1 MLFNYG
7 YAVFYALPPLQSI
20 FATRTRRRLDRDL
33 LLDLDDG
40 GVAYVSISQW
50 ASHVYCSGVG
60 VVGDRIPL
68 RGFVCSR
75 LCLFPPRPGMWKRKF
90 SAAGADASTEPSA
103 SRGRGAG
110 GSGSGSS
117 GFGFVRSG
125 GSAYT
130 PPVNPVGSYGGFGGG
145 GGSYAGYR
153 GGSGRRSLP
162 DDDDD
167 DIADIEYRDDGDGEA
182 ATTATGYGEDD
193 EDEGNRRAAAAAEE
207 EEEDPL
213 DAFMSGIERKVKED
227 AVAATS
233 RAAAAGAKGGEAGE
247 AAKPEREDWRA
258 EEEEADLLDSFL
270 RARKSAGLSVAAEAV
285 MGRGYDSDEEV
296 YAAAKAVD
304 AAAAAAAA
312 AAAGAAGGAAGSAL
326 DKMDALGHVDHSAIE
341 YDEFDKDF
349 YQEHPDVTAMSAAD
363 VAARLAS
370 LSIRT
375 SGFDVPRPISA
386 FAHAALPP
394 ALMGAVRKHGY
405 SAPTPIQSAALP
417 VILSG
422 RDVIGVAKTGSGKT
436 AAFVLP
442 LLVHVADQPRAGRG
456 EGPIALICAP
466 TRELAAQI
474 HAEARRFAKPLN
486 LRVAGVFGGMSK
498 FDQFKELKGGVEVV
512 VATPGRLI
520 DMLKMKALSLRRCTF
535 LVLDEADM
543 MFHLGFEPQVRAIV
557 GQIRPDR
564 QTLLFSATMP
574 RRIERLARDI
584 LTHPVR
590 ITVGEVGAANADVRQ
605 RVVVLPE
612 PGGVGGGPGGG
623 TGGGTAGDDGK
634 VAWLLG
640 ELGARVDEGDVLVF
654 AGTKLRVDAVT
665 AAVAGAGFKVGA
677 LHGDL
682 DQSRRSEV
690 VRQLKKGELHV
701 VVATDVAARGLDIRS
716 IKTVINLDS
725 ARDMDA
731 HVHRVGR
738 TGRAGDTDGVAISV
752 VTGKEARFAGEL
764 VGCLVAGGQEV
775 PPELL
780 ELAMKAGPGID
791 TDGVAVSVVTG
802 KEARFA
808 GELVGCL
815 VAGGQEVPPEL
826 LELAMKFK
834 SSFVAASAP
843 HPHDPVPDLPP
854 PPPPPP
860 SAPAAF
866 PPPPSAATPAAA
878 GFAAP
883 QAAVTAPAWG
893 ASGAA
898 DAAAGGVSS
907 GGSMGADVVAAAI
920 AAAAAKAAAIAASLG
935 LQAPGGVGG
944 GGGVGG
950 AAAGGMAMG
959 GGVTGMIAGMGASAG
974 GVDGYREAGGAQLA
988 CSRYKQKHLFAMSIT
1003 SYNGGAVVA
1012 MKGDKC
1018 VAIACDR
1025 RFGVQLQTLATD
1037 FNRVFQMHPRLFLGL
1052 AGLGTDVQTLKQ
1064 RLEFRHKLFALRE
1077 DRVMPP
1083 ATFAHLVSSILYER
1097 RFGPY
1102 FIEPVIAGL
1111 EDDGTP
1117 FICATDLIGAY
1128 EECPEFGVAG
1138 TADESLFGACESYWQ
1153 PGLQPEEL
1161 FETISQALLAA
1172 VDRDALSGWGATV
1185 HVITLDKIITRTLK
1199 GRMD

>member
-1 MLFNYG
+1 
-7 YAVFYALPPLQSI
+7 
-20 FATRTRRRLDRDL
+20 
-33 LLDLDDG
+33 
-40 GVAYVSISQW
+40 
-50 ASHVYCSGVG
+50 
-60 VVGDRIPL
+60 
-68 RGFVCSR
+68 
-75 LCLFPPRPGMWKRKF
+75 MWKRKF
-90 SAAGADASTEPSA
+90 SAAGGDASADPSA

-110 GSGSGSS
+110 GGS

-130 PPVNPVGSYGGFGGG
+130 PPVNPSGSYGGFSG
-145 GGSYAGYR
+145 GGSFAGYR
-153 GGSGRRSLP
+153 GGGSGRRSVP
-162 DDDDD
+162 DDEDDD
-167 DIADIEYRDDGDGEA
+167 LADIEYRDDGDGAADEQNGGRGGARGEA
-182 ATTATGYGEDD
+182 
-193 EDEGNRRAAAAAEE
+193 DEGNGGVTARGNGGNEAEGEAEGEAEE
-207 EEEDPL
+207 AEEAEEDPL
-213 DAFMSGIERKVKED
+213 DAFMQGIEKTVEKES
-227 AVAATS
+227 AAATR
-233 RAAAAGAKGGEAGE
+233 RAAERAAAGAKGGAGGASGE
-247 AAKPEREDWRA
+247 AAEREKPEREDWRA

-270 RARKSAGLSVAAEAV
+270 SARKSAGLSVAAEAV

-312 AAAGAAGGAAGSAL
+312 AGAAGGAAGSAL
-326 DKMDALGHVDHSAIE
+326 EYDSDDNPIVPDSVTSLKSKMDALGHVDHSAID
-341 YDEFDKDF
+341 YDEFEKAF
-349 YQEHPDVTAMSAAD
+349 YEEHPDVAAMPAAD
-363 VAARLAS
+363 VAARLSA

-375 SGFDVPRPISA
+375 SGYDVPRPITA

-442 LLVHVADQPRAGRG
+442 LIVHAADQPRAGRG

-474 HAEARRFAKPLN
+474 HGEARRFGKPLG
-486 LRVAGVFGGMSK
+486 LRVSGVFGGMSK
-498 FDQFKELKGGVEVV
+498 FEQFKELKGGVEVV

-557 GQIRPDR
+557 AQIRPDR

-590 ITVGEVGAANADVRQ
+590 ITVGEVGAVNLDIRQ
-605 RVVVLPE
+605 QVQVL
-612 PGGVGGGPGGG
+612 
-623 TGGGTAGDDGK
+623 AGDDAK
-634 VAWLLG
+634 LPWLLG
-640 ELGARVDEGDVLVF
+640 ALGGRVDEGDVLVF
-654 AGTKLRVDAVT
+654 AGTKAKVEAV
-665 AAVAGAGFKVGA
+665 APAVAGAGFKVGA

-682 DQSRRSEV
+682 DQARRSEV

-780 ELAMKAGPGID
+780 DLAMKDSRFRAQREGRGGGGRGGGANAFVSGGSLGVGGAA
-791 TDGVAVSVVTG
+791 GVAAASAASSSSRANTRLGAVD
-802 KEARFA
+802 ALR
-808 GELVGCL
+808 VGMI
-815 VAGGQEVPPEL
+815 A
-826 LELAMKFK
+826 KFK

-854 PPPPPP
+854 PPPPA
-860 SAPAAF
+860 APAAPAAPSL
-866 PPPPSAATPAAA
+866 PPPPPLPAA
-878 GFAAP
+878 FAAP
-883 QAAVTAPAWG
+883 PATPGAQAPAWG
-893 ASGAA
+893 VGAS
-898 DAAAGGVSS
+898 AAGDRA
-907 GGSMGADVVAAAI
+907 MGADAVAAAI

-935 LQAPGGVGG
+935 LQQPAARGGGVGG
-944 GGGVGG
+944 GAVVGTVAGMCAPAGGGDG
-950 AAAGGMAMG
+950 QGEAAGRGQEG
-959 GGVTGMIAGMGASAG
+959 
-974 GVDGYREAGGAQLA
+974 
-988 CSRYKQKHLFAMSIT
+988 
-1003 SYNGGAVVA
+1003 
-1012 MKGDKC
+1012 
-1018 VAIACDR
+1018 
-1025 RFGVQLQTLATD
+1025 
-1037 FNRVFQMHPRLFLGL
+1037 
-1052 AGLGTDVQTLKQ
+1052 
-1064 RLEFRHKLFALRE
+1064 
-1077 DRVMPP
+1077 
-1083 ATFAHLVSSILYER
+1083 
-1097 RFGPY
+1097 
-1102 FIEPVIAGL
+1102 
-1111 EDDGTP
+1111 
-1117 FICATDLIGAY
+1117 
-1128 EECPEFGVAG
+1128 
-1138 TADESLFGACESYWQ
+1138 
-1153 PGLQPEEL
+1153 
-1161 FETISQALLAA
+1161 
-1172 VDRDALSGWGATV
+1172 DRDRERDRESERERERERDRYRDRERGSERDRERHGDRDRDRHRDRDRDRYGGRDRDRDRYGEKERDGGRERDREREREREERGRGRDEEGRSPRRHDSQRQRSSRWG
-1185 HVITLDKIITRTLK
+1185 
-1199 GRMD
+1199 

>member
-1 MLFNYG
+1 
-7 YAVFYALPPLQSI
+7 
-20 FATRTRRRLDRDL
+20 
-33 LLDLDDG
+33 
-40 GVAYVSISQW
+40 
-50 ASHVYCSGVG
+50 
-60 VVGDRIPL
+60 
-68 RGFVCSR
+68 
-75 LCLFPPRPGMWKRKF
+75 
-90 SAAGADASTEPSA
+90 
-103 SRGRGAG
+103 
-110 GSGSGSS
+110 
-117 GFGFVRSG
+117 
-125 GSAYT
+125 
-130 PPVNPVGSYGGFGGG
+130 
-145 GGSYAGYR
+145 
-153 GGSGRRSLP
+153 
-162 DDDDD
+162 
-167 DIADIEYRDDGDGEA
+167 
-182 ATTATGYGEDD
+182 
-193 EDEGNRRAAAAAEE
+193 
-207 EEEDPL
+207 
-213 DAFMSGIERKVKED
+213 MSGIEQKVKED

-233 RAAAAGAKGGEAGE
+233 RAAAAAAGAKGGESGE

-312 AAAGAAGGAAGSAL
+312 AAAGGAAGSAL
-326 DKMDALGHVDHSAIE
+326 EYDSDDNPIVADSVTSLKSKMDALGHVDHSAIE
-341 YDEFDKDF
+341 YDEFEKDF
-349 YQEHPDVTAMSAAD
+349 YQEHSDVTAMSAAD

-442 LLVHVADQPRAGRG
+442 LIVHAADQPRAGRG

-557 GQIRPDR
+557 AQIRPDR

-574 RRIERLARDI
+574 RRIERLARDV

-590 ITVGEVGAANADVRQ
+590 IAVGEVGAANTDVRQ
-605 RVVVLPE
+605 QVVMLP
-612 PGGVGGGPGGG
+612 
-623 TGGGTAGDDGK
+623 GDDAK
-634 VAWLLG
+634 LPWLLG

-654 AGTKLRVDAVT
+654 AGTKAKVDVVT
-665 AAVAGAGFKVGA
+665 AAVAAAGFKVGA

-690 VRQLKKGELHV
+690 VRQLKKGDLHV

-780 ELAMKAGPGID
+780 ELAMKD
-791 TDGVAVSVVTG
+791 
-802 KEARFA
+802 ARFRA
-808 GELVGCL
+808 QREGRGGE
-815 VAGGQEVPPEL
+815 
-826 LELAMKFK
+826 
-834 SSFVAASAP
+834 
-843 HPHDPVPDLPP
+843 
-854 PPPPPP
+854 
-860 SAPAAF
+860 
-866 PPPPSAATPAAA
+866 
-878 GFAAP
+878 
-883 QAAVTAPAWG
+883 
-893 ASGAA
+893 
-898 DAAAGGVSS
+898 
-907 GGSMGADVVAAAI
+907 
-920 AAAAAKAAAIAASLG
+920 
-935 LQAPGGVGG
+935 
-944 GGGVGG
+944 
-950 AAAGGMAMG
+950 
-959 GGVTGMIAGMGASAG
+959 
-974 GVDGYREAGGAQLA
+974 
-988 CSRYKQKHLFAMSIT
+988 
-1003 SYNGGAVVA
+1003 
-1012 MKGDKC
+1012 
-1018 VAIACDR
+1018 
-1025 RFGVQLQTLATD
+1025 
-1037 FNRVFQMHPRLFLGL
+1037 
-1052 AGLGTDVQTLKQ
+1052 
-1064 RLEFRHKLFALRE
+1064 
-1077 DRVMPP
+1077 
-1083 ATFAHLVSSILYER
+1083 
-1097 RFGPY
+1097 
-1102 FIEPVIAGL
+1102 
-1111 EDDGTP
+1111 
-1117 FICATDLIGAY
+1117 
-1128 EECPEFGVAG
+1128 
-1138 TADESLFGACESYWQ
+1138 
-1153 PGLQPEEL
+1153 
-1161 FETISQALLAA
+1161 
-1172 VDRDALSGWGATV
+1172 
-1185 HVITLDKIITRTLK
+1185 
-1199 GRMD
+1199 

>member
-1 MLFNYG
+1 
-7 YAVFYALPPLQSI
+7 
-20 FATRTRRRLDRDL
+20 
-33 LLDLDDG
+33 
-40 GVAYVSISQW
+40 
-50 ASHVYCSGVG
+50 
-60 VVGDRIPL
+60 
-68 RGFVCSR
+68 
-75 LCLFPPRPGMWKRKF
+75 MWKRKF
-90 SAAGADASTEPSA
+90 SAAGGDASAESSA

-125 GSAYT
+125 GSEYT
-130 PPVNPVGSYGGFGGG
+130 PPVNPAGSYGGFGG

-162 DDDDD
+162 DDEDD
-167 DIADIEYRDDGDGEA
+167 DIADIEYRDDGDGG
-182 ATTATGYGEDD
+182 ATTATGFGEGED
-193 EDEGNRRAAAAAEE
+193 DEGNRRAAAAEE

-213 DAFMSGIERKVKED
+213 DAFMSGIEQKVKED

-233 RAAAAGAKGGEAGE
+233 RAAAAAAGAKGGESGE

-312 AAAGAAGGAAGSAL
+312 AGAAGGAAGSAL
-326 DKMDALGHVDHSAIE
+326 EYDSDDNPIVADSVTSLKSKMDALGHVDHSAIE
-341 YDEFDKDF
+341 YDEFEKDF

-363 VAARLAS
+363 VAARLAA

-442 LLVHVADQPRAGRG
+442 LIVHAADQPRAGRG

-498 FDQFKELKGGVEVV
+498 FEQFKELKGGVEVV

-590 ITVGEVGAANADVRQ
+590 IAVGEVGAANTDVRQ
-605 RVVVLPE
+605 QVVVLP
-612 PGGVGGGPGGG
+612 
-623 TGGGTAGDDGK
+623 GDDAK
-634 VAWLLG
+634 VPWLLG
-640 ELGARVDEGDVLVF
+640 ELGTRVDEGDVLVF
-654 AGTKLRVDAVT
+654 AGTKAKVDVVT
-665 AAVAGAGFKVGA
+665 AAVAAAGFKVGA

-775 PPELL
+775 PAELL
-780 ELAMKAGPGID
+780 ELAMKL
-791 TDGVAVSVVTG
+791 VTQSTSS
-802 KEARFA
+802 
-808 GELVGCL
+808 LPSLLTVL
-815 VAGGQEVPPEL
+815 SLYTVPPL
-826 LELAMKFK
+826 FPLGPPPLPLTIHSGATGGSSGGSRVGTRAGAVDALRVGMMAKFK

-843 HPHDPVPDLPP
+843 HPHDPVPDLPLP

-860 SAPAAF
+860 APAASLPA
-866 PPPPSAATPAAA
+866 PPPPAAA
-878 GFAAP
+878 ALAAP
-883 QAAVTAPAWG
+883 QAAVAAPAWG
-893 ASGAA
+893 ASGGGGVA
-898 DAAAGGVSS
+898 AAAGGS
-907 GGSMGADVVAAAI
+907 SMGADVVAAAI

-944 GGGVGG
+944 AAGLGG

-959 GGVTGMIAGMGASAG
+959 GGATGPVAGLGAAAG
-974 GVDGYREAGGAQLA
+974 GVDGVGEVGDRERHNRIMGMSGCESRESAAGGSDA
-988 CSRYKQKHLFAMSIT
+988 
-1003 SYNGGAVVA
+1003 
-1012 MKGDKC
+1012 
-1018 VAIACDR
+1018 
-1025 RFGVQLQTLATD
+1025 
-1037 FNRVFQMHPRLFLGL
+1037 
-1052 AGLGTDVQTLKQ
+1052 
-1064 RLEFRHKLFALRE
+1064 ELRE
-1077 DRVMPP
+1077 V
-1083 ATFAHLVSSILYER
+1083 L
-1097 RFGPY
+1097 G
-1102 FIEPVIAGL
+1102 
-1111 EDDGTP
+1111 
-1117 FICATDLIGAY
+1117 
-1128 EECPEFGVAG
+1128 
-1138 TADESLFGACESYWQ
+1138 
-1153 PGLQPEEL
+1153 
-1161 FETISQALLAA
+1161 
-1172 VDRDALSGWGATV
+1172 
-1185 HVITLDKIITRTLK
+1185 
-1199 GRMD
+1199 

>member
-1 MLFNYG
+1 
-7 YAVFYALPPLQSI
+7 
-20 FATRTRRRLDRDL
+20 
-33 LLDLDDG
+33 
-40 GVAYVSISQW
+40 
-50 ASHVYCSGVG
+50 
-60 VVGDRIPL
+60 
-68 RGFVCSR
+68 
-75 LCLFPPRPGMWKRKF
+75 MWKRKF
-90 SAAGADASTEPSA
+90 SAAGGDASAEPSA

-130 PPVNPVGSYGGFGGG
+130 PPVNPAGSYGGFGGG
-145 GGSYAGYR
+145 GSYAGYR
-153 GGSGRRSLP
+153 SGSGRRSLP
-162 DDDDD
+162 DDEDD
-167 DIADIEYRDDGDGEA
+167 DIADIEYRDDGDAGG
-182 ATTATGYGEDD
+182 ATTATGFGEGED
-193 EDEGNRRAAAAAEE
+193 DEGNRRAAAAGE

-213 DAFMSGIERKVKED
+213 DVFMSGIEQKVKED

-233 RAAAAGAKGGEAGE
+233 RAAAAGAKGGESGE

-258 EEEEADLLDSFL
+258 EEEEADLLNSFL
-270 RARKSAGLSVAAEAV
+270 RARKSAGLSVAADAV

-312 AAAGAAGGAAGSAL
+312 AGAAGGAAGSAL
-326 DKMDALGHVDHSAIE
+326 EYDSDDNPIVADSVTSLKSKMDALGHVDHSAIE
-341 YDEFDKDF
+341 YDEFEKDF

-363 VAARLAS
+363 VAARLAA

-442 LLVHVADQPRAGRG
+442 LIVHVADQPRAGRG

-498 FDQFKELKGGVEVV
+498 FEQFKELKGGVEVV

-557 GQIRPDR
+557 AQIRPDR

-590 ITVGEVGAANADVRQ
+590 IAVGEVGAANTDVRQ
-605 RVVVLPE
+605 QVVVL
-612 PGGVGGGPGGG
+612 
-623 TGGGTAGDDGK
+623 AGDDGK
-634 VAWLLG
+634 VPWLLG
-640 ELGARVDEGDVLVF
+640 ELGTRVDEGDVLVF

-690 VRQLKKGELHV
+690 VRQLKKGDLHV

-780 ELAMKAGPGID
+780 ELAMKVRARAGRG
-791 TDGVAVSVVTG
+791 GGMV
-802 KEARFA
+802 R
-808 GELVGCL
+808 VG
-815 VAGGQEVPPEL
+815 
-826 LELAMKFK
+826 
-834 SSFVAASAP
+834 ASDESEGA
-843 HPHDPVPDLPP
+843 
-854 PPPPPP
+854 
-860 SAPAAF
+860 SW
-866 PPPPSAATPAAA
+866 
-878 GFAAP
+878 
-883 QAAVTAPAWG
+883 WG
-893 ASGAA
+893 ASWR
-898 DAAAGGVSS
+898 AG
-907 GGSMGADVVAAAI
+907 
-920 AAAAAKAAAIAASLG
+920 
-935 LQAPGGVGG
+935 
-944 GGGVGG
+944 
-950 AAAGGMAMG
+950 
-959 GGVTGMIAGMGASAG
+959 
-974 GVDGYREAGGAQLA
+974 
-988 CSRYKQKHLFAMSIT
+988 
-1003 SYNGGAVVA
+1003 
-1012 MKGDKC
+1012 
-1018 VAIACDR
+1018 R
-1025 RFGVQLQTLATD
+1025 RCWL
-1037 FNRVFQMHPRLFLGL
+1037 NCWNWR
-1052 AGLGTDVQTLKQ
+1052 
-1064 RLEFRHKLFALRE
+1064 
-1077 DRVMPP
+1077 
-1083 ATFAHLVSSILYER
+1083 
-1097 RFGPY
+1097 
-1102 FIEPVIAGL
+1102 
-1111 EDDGTP
+1111 
-1117 FICATDLIGAY
+1117 
-1128 EECPEFGVAG
+1128 
-1138 TADESLFGACESYWQ
+1138 
-1153 PGLQPEEL
+1153 
-1161 FETISQALLAA
+1161 
-1172 VDRDALSGWGATV
+1172 
-1185 HVITLDKIITRTLK
+1185 
-1199 GRMD
+1199 